1 MTDRDELIPPGLRDA
16 VAALPRE
23 RDPGAALE
31 DRVVRALVASG
42 EIGSGQAGR
51 QSTVSRLGV
60 RPRQGMWISAVAAT
74 LIFAVA
80 LSLWTTRRRAPLGDP
95 YVLFLMQDSAYQ
107 APPPGH
113 WPERVAEYARWADS
127 LNALGKIDLEAQVT
141 GPGPLTGMFIVRAV
155 SDADAA
161 RIARSC
167 PHLRYGGHIDTHRLI
182 E

>member
-1 MTDRDELIPPGLRDA
+1 MTDRDELIPPGLREA
-16 VAALPRE
+16 LAALPRE

-31 DRVVRALVASG
+31 DRVVGALVASG
-42 EIGSGQAGR
+42 EIGSGHAGR
-51 QSTVSRLGV
+51 RTTVFGLSARRGQRL
-60 RPRQGMWISAVAAT
+60 WIYAVAAT

-80 LSLWTTRRRAPLGDP
+80 LSLWTTRRRPPLGDP

-107 APPPGH
+107 APAPGH
-113 WPERVAEYARWADS
+113 WDERVAEYARWADS
-127 LNALGKIDLEAQVT
+127 LDALGKVDLAAQVT